1 MKIFGGFLHF
11 SQLLGKMLQ
20 NDLLTVDG
28 KKINLK
34 LCLISKAKF

>member
-28 KKINLK
+28 KKINL
-34 LCLISKAKF
+34 